1 MYRPHIQKEVNSVQ
15 NKYLSPKISLHN
27 TTRWKETE
35 NSNLYQMQLKQWEKV
50 TENQNLNYLDKDSTR
65 NTQYINLKKTIQGNR
80 NIKWLTFKI
89 LSTSDI
95 ILFRISYFVQFNGG
109 CVASP
114 ETVKDD
120 MYVVR
125 VYADID
131 ITGWIVNDNL
141 SNLQFIWTVNDTP
154 TEIDINHLN
163 NGIVTAVHE
172 ISTASSDEMFNLMG
186 YKIPNKSQI
195 YIKNHQK
202 FLQR

>member
-1 MYRPHIQKEVNSVQ
+1 MYRPHIQKEGNSVQ
-15 NKYLSPKISLHN
+15 NKYLSPKISIHN

-35 NSNLYQMQLKQWEKV
+35 NSNLYLMQLKQWEKV

-95 ILFRISYFVQFNGG
+95 ILFRTSYIVQFNCG

-154 TEIDINHLN
+154 TEIDINQLN

-172 ISTASSDEMFNLMG
+172 ISTASSKQRNCYSCTRNLNC
-186 YKIPNKSQI
+186 II
-195 YIKNHQK
+195 
-202 FLQR
+202 